1 MHARHSKCFW
11 NRYNVAWPLTR
22 QPEKCWH
29 QLCAAPV
36 SRYDVTQYHSTCRC
50 DGGNT
55 SAADVGDAYSRPGG
69 CYRHIVVEVAIFFV
83 KEETRRNT
91 INTCR
96 LYICSAQYAS
106 NDRESL
112 KPHYTPPSTTVHM
125 ELRCLP
131 FCLHNLL
138 FGFETNNV
146 WVHELIS

>member
-1 MHARHSKCFW
+1 MPGHLDVSHKGACSAGISWAQRLAQVSK
-11 NRYNVAWPLTR
+11 
-22 QPEKCWH
+22 
-29 QLCAAPV
+29 
-36 SRYDVTQYHSTCRC
+36 YDVTQYRSTCRC
-50 DGGNT
+50 HCGNV
-55 SAADVGDAYSRPGG
+55 SAAGQAVA
-69 CYRHIVVEVAIFFV
+69 RHIVVEVGIFFV

-112 KPHYTPPSTTVHM
+112 KPYYTPTPRAVQM

-131 FCLHNLL
+131 FCLLL

-146 WVHELIS
+146 